1 MTCRRKGQQLSELN
15 CGKPDSTEYPC
26 WDPKQGA
33 CFNLEGDTRLFS
45 PIHSINR
52 AGQHAWI
59 GASKAYAKALGLD
72 PNSPERRKKLEK
84 EAKKI
89 SLTSLGAKV
98 SWPGTYSNPT
108 APAGRMG
115 TALWAAHGAYPEV
128 MARQAKA
135 VKEPVMREFRRLEHV
150 GETPAPLETVPSFAA
165 AARGNRARV
174 EAAAAARRPKGWWE
188 RHGVKITPKVKWGG
202 RRRRRK
208 SRRRKSR
215 RRGRRLRQSRRRGR
229 RLRQS
234 RRRKSRGRRRRQRRR
249 TTRYKGARR

>member
-1 MTCRRKGQQLSELN
+1 MTCQRKGQQLSELN

-33 CFNLEGDTRLFS
+33 CFNLKGDTRLFS
-45 PIHSINR
+45 PVHSINR
-52 AGQHAWI
+52 AGKHAWI

-72 PNSPERRKKLEK
+72 PDSPERRKKLEE
-84 EAKKI
+84 EAKGI
-89 SLTSLGAKV
+89 SVTSLGAKV

-135 VKEPVMREFRRLEHV
+135 AKEKYIDKA
-150 GETPAPLETVPSFAA
+150 PAPLETVPSFAA

-188 RHGVKITPKVKWGG
+188 RHGVKIAPKIKWGG
-202 RRRRRK
+202 RRRRK

-215 RRGRRLRQSRRRGR
+215 RL
-229 RLRQS
+229 
-234 RRRKSRGRRRRQRRR
+234 RRRKSRRRRRRRGGRTKRRR
-249 TTRYKGARR
+249 RRITRRKGMRR